1 MASKIFRDVALDRLS
16 SPDELDRLLR
26 VTDTRAWLA
35 QIAIFA
41 IIVVALVWGYTGRLP
56 STVSGQGVIVR
67 TGGVLNVVA
76 AGSGVVAHL
85 KVKPGDKIKAGKAWA
100 HRGNHTN

>member
-1 MASKIFRDVALDRLS
+1 MDRSIFREVALERLS

-26 VTDTRAWLA
+26 VTDTKAW
-35 QIAIFA
+35 IALIAAFGLIA
-41 IIVVALVWGYTGRLP
+41 VALVWGYQGRLP

-76 AGSGVVAHL
+76 AGSA
-85 KVKPGDKIKAGKAWA
+85 
-100 HRGNHTN
+100 